1 MDEKSINLIIEINY
15 ENAKFKI
22 EREEEISYNELK
34 EESIK
39 FFNIELK
46 NGDNIE
52 FIYTDEDNEKNILEH
67 NNEDIF
73 SSANYIDDN
82 YRLNLDIII
91 VSNQKSNVENKIY
104 ENKKELSIINIYN
117 ESKNINQV
125 KREENKEI
133 ERSKNE
139 IDNKL
144 IHFGLLLKKQFN
156 TIKKDISEM
165 INLKYKEIENE
176 LTKLNIQVNNIN
188 NTNNN
193 VNIPRSVN
201 KSKRNGRQANNFQ
214 IFSEKKKIKENND
227 EINFERCST
236 FSHFK
241 KDISGFEIIHNN
253 NNEINNISDHSDEDD
268 EEDNNIDKDAG
279 NHGNIITNIDKKKRE
294 KIMDKIR
301 KNINKLYRKQN
312 YAYNDIVTKG
322 NNIFE
327 FMNGKNT
334 TIEVNELNKHIKK
347 YLTEGHKQK
356 ILPKEKI
363 KYCNIL
369 KYLNHFLEIKKVQTK
384 LDDKLKKEIENQ
396 ITEENNKEKTKQNE
410 AENRSEDKL
419 TSLFNSIN
427 KNNNKVYVQEKL
439 KELLAET
446 SFEFNKSKIENSI
459 I

>member
-133 ERSKNE
+133 ERSNKE

-144 IHFGLLLKKQFN
+144 IHLGLLLKKQFN

-193 VNIPRSVN
+193 INIPRSVN

-241 KDISGFEIIHNN
+241 KDISGFEMIHNN
-253 NNEINNISDHSDEDD
+253 NNDINNISDHSDEDD
-268 EEDNNIDKDAG
+268 EEDNNIDNG
-279 NHGNIITNIDKKKRE
+279 NHGNKITNIDKKRE
-294 KIMDKIR
+294 KIIDKIR
-301 KNINKLYRKQN
+301 KNINRLYKSKN
-312 YAYNDIVTKG
+312 YTYNDIATKG
-322 NNIFE
+322 NNIFGI
-327 FMNGKNT
+327 MNGKGII
-334 TIEVNELNKHIKK
+334 IEVNEINNNIKN
-347 YLTEGHKQK
+347 YLDKGHKQN
-356 ILPKEKI
+356 LSLKEKI
-363 KYCNIL
+363 NYFNLL

-410 AENRSEDKL
+410 AENRNEDKL

-427 KNNNKVYVQEKL
+427 KNNNKIYVQEKL
-439 KELLAET
+439 KELLT
-446 SFEFNKSKIENSI
+446 GTNFEFNKSKIENSI

>member
-133 ERSKNE
+133 ERSNKE

-144 IHFGLLLKKQFN
+144 IHLGLLLKKQFN

-176 LTKLNIQVNNIN
+176 LTKLNKQVNNIN

-193 VNIPRSVN
+193 INIPRSVN

-241 KDISGFEIIHNN
+241 KDISGFEMIHNN
-253 NNEINNISDHSDEDD
+253 NNDINNISDHSDEDD

-279 NHGNIITNIDKKKRE
+279 NHGNIITNIDKKRE

-427 KNNNKVYVQEKL
+427 KNNNKIYVQEKL

>member
-133 ERSKNE
+133 ERSNKE

-144 IHFGLLLKKQFN
+144 IHLGLLLKKQFN

-193 VNIPRSVN
+193 INIPRSVN

-241 KDISGFEIIHNN
+241 KDISGFEMIHNN
-253 NNEINNISDHSDEDD
+253 NNDINNISDHSDEDD
-268 EEDNNIDKDAG
+268 EEDNNIDNG
-279 NHGNIITNIDKKKRE
+279 NHGNKITNKDKKRE
-294 KIMDKIR
+294 KIIDKIR
-301 KNINKLYRKQN
+301 KNINRLYKSKN
-312 YAYNDIVTKG
+312 YTYNDIATKG
-322 NNIFE
+322 NNIFGI
-327 FMNGKNT
+327 MNGKGII
-334 TIEVNELNKHIKK
+334 IEVNEINNNIKN
-347 YLTEGHKQK
+347 YLDKGHKQN
-356 ILPKEKI
+356 LSLKEKI
-363 KYCNIL
+363 NYFNLL

-384 LDDKLKKEIENQ
+384 LDDKLKKEIKNQ
-396 ITEENNKEKTKQNE
+396 IMEEKEKSKQNE
-410 AENRSEDKL
+410 AENIGEDKL

-427 KNNNKVYVQEKL
+427 KNNNKIYVQEKL
-439 KELLAET
+439 KELLT
-446 SFEFNKSKIENSI
+446 GTNFEFNKSKIENSI

>member
-133 ERSKNE
+133 ERSNKE

-144 IHFGLLLKKQFN
+144 INLGLLLKKQFN

-176 LTKLNIQVNNIN
+176 LTKLNKQVNNIN

-193 VNIPRSVN
+193 INIPRSVN

-268 EEDNNIDKDAG
+268 EEDNNIDNG
-279 NHGNIITNIDKKKRE
+279 NHGNKITNKDKKRE
-294 KIMDKIR
+294 KIIDKIR
-301 KNINKLYRKQN
+301 KNINRLYKSKN
-312 YAYNDIVTKG
+312 YTYNDIATKG
-322 NNIFE
+322 NNIFGI
-327 FMNGKNT
+327 MNGKGII
-334 TIEVNELNKHIKK
+334 IEVNEINNNIKN
-347 YLTEGHKQK
+347 YLDKGHKQN
-356 ILPKEKI
+356 LSLKEKI
-363 KYCNIL
+363 NYFNLL

-384 LDDKLKKEIENQ
+384 LDDKLKKEIKNQ
-396 ITEENNKEKTKQNE
+396 IMEEKEKSKQNE
-410 AENRSEDKL
+410 AENIGEDKL

-427 KNNNKVYVQEKL
+427 KNNNKIYVQEKL
-439 KELLAET
+439 KELLT
-446 SFEFNKSKIENSI
+446 GTNFEFNKSKIENSI

>member
-133 ERSKNE
+133 ERSNKE

-144 IHFGLLLKKQFN
+144 INLGLLLKKQFN

-214 IFSEKKKIKENND
+214 IFSEKKKIKENNN
-227 EINFERCST
+227 EINLERCST

-241 KDISGFEIIHNN
+241 KDISGFEMIHNN
-253 NNEINNISDHSDEDD
+253 NNDINNISDHIDEDD
-268 EEDNNIDKDAG
+268 EEDNNIDNG
-279 NHGNIITNIDKKKRE
+279 NHGNKITNKDKKRE
-294 KIMDKIR
+294 KIIDKIR
-301 KNINKLYRKQN
+301 KNINKLYKSKN
-312 YAYNDIVTKG
+312 YTYNDIVTKG
-322 NNIFE
+322 NNIFGI
-327 FMNGKNT
+327 MNGKGII
-334 TIEVNELNKHIKK
+334 IEVNEINNNIKN
-347 YLTEGHKQK
+347 YLDKGHKQN
-356 ILPKEKI
+356 LSLKEKI
-363 KYCNIL
+363 NYFNLL

-384 LDDKLKKEIENQ
+384 LDDKLKKEIKNQ
-396 ITEENNKEKTKQNE
+396 IMEEKEKSKQNE
-410 AENRSEDKL
+410 AENIGEDKL

-427 KNNNKVYVQEKL
+427 KNNNKIYVQEKL
-439 KELLAET
+439 KELLT
-446 SFEFNKSKIENSI
+446 GTNFEFNKSKIENSI

>member
-133 ERSKNE
+133 ERSNKE

-144 IHFGLLLKKQFN
+144 INLGLLLKKQFN

-176 LTKLNIQVNNIN
+176 LTKLNKQVNNIN

-193 VNIPRSVN
+193 INIPRSVN

-241 KDISGFEIIHNN
+241 KDISGFEMIHNN
-253 NNEINNISDHSDEDD
+253 NNDINNISDHIDEDD
-268 EEDNNIDKDAG
+268 EEDNNIDNG
-279 NHGNIITNIDKKKRE
+279 NHGNKITNKDKKRE
-294 KIMDKIR
+294 KIIDKIR
-301 KNINKLYRKQN
+301 KNINKLYKSKN
-312 YAYNDIVTKG
+312 YTYNDIVTKG
-322 NNIFE
+322 NNIFGI
-327 FMNGKNT
+327 MNGKGII
-334 TIEVNELNKHIKK
+334 IEVNEINNNIKN
-347 YLTEGHKQK
+347 YLDKGHKQN
-356 ILPKEKI
+356 LSLKEKI
-363 KYCNIL
+363 NYFNLL

-384 LDDKLKKEIENQ
+384 LDDKLKKEIKNQ
-396 ITEENNKEKTKQNE
+396 IMEEKEKSKQNE
-410 AENRSEDKL
+410 AENIGEDKL

-427 KNNNKVYVQEKL
+427 KNNNKIYVQEKL
-439 KELLAET
+439 KELLT
-446 SFEFNKSKIENSI
+446 GTNFEFNKSKIENSI

>member
-133 ERSKNE
+133 ERSNKE

-144 IHFGLLLKKQFN
+144 IHLGLLLKKQFN

-165 INLKYKEIENE
+165 INFKYKEIENE

-193 VNIPRSVN
+193 INIPRSVN

-241 KDISGFEIIHNN
+241 KDISGFEMIHNN
-253 NNEINNISDHSDEDD
+253 NNDINNISDHSDEDD
-268 EEDNNIDKDAG
+268 EEDNNIDNG
-279 NHGNIITNIDKKKRE
+279 NHGNKITNIDKKRE
-294 KIMDKIR
+294 KIIDKIR
-301 KNINKLYRKQN
+301 KNINRLYKSKN
-312 YAYNDIVTKG
+312 YTYNDIVTKG
-322 NNIFE
+322 NNIFGI
-327 FMNGKNT
+327 MNGKGII
-334 TIEVNELNKHIKK
+334 IEVNEINNNIKN
-347 YLTEGHKQK
+347 YLDKGHKQN
-356 ILPKEKI
+356 LSLKEKI
-363 KYCNIL
+363 NYFNLL

-384 LDDKLKKEIENQ
+384 LDDKLKKEIKNQ
-396 ITEENNKEKTKQNE
+396 IMEEKEKSKQNE
-410 AENRSEDKL
+410 AENIGEDKL

-427 KNNNKVYVQEKL
+427 KNNNKIYVQEKL
-439 KELLAET
+439 KELLT
-446 SFEFNKSKIENSI
+446 GTNFEFNKSKIENSI

>member
-144 IHFGLLLKKQFN
+144 IHLGLLLKKQFN

-227 EINFERCST
+227 EINLERCST

-241 KDISGFEIIHNN
+241 KDISGFEMIHNN
-253 NNEINNISDHSDEDD
+253 NYDINNISDHSDEDD
-268 EEDNNIDKDAG
+268 EEDNNIDNG
-279 NHGNIITNIDKKKRE
+279 NHGNKITNIDKKRE
-294 KIMDKIR
+294 KIIDKIR
-301 KNINKLYRKQN
+301 KNINRLYKSKN
-312 YAYNDIVTKG
+312 YTYNDIATKG
-322 NNIFE
+322 NNIFGI
-327 FMNGKNT
+327 MNGKGII
-334 TIEVNELNKHIKK
+334 IEVNEINNNIEN
-347 YLTEGHKQK
+347 YLAKGHKQN
-356 ILPKEKI
+356 LSLKEKI
-363 KYCNIL
+363 NYCNLL

-384 LDDKLKKEIENQ
+384 LDDKLKKEIKNQ
-396 ITEENNKEKTKQNE
+396 IMEEKEKSKQNE
-410 AENRSEDKL
+410 AENIGEDKL

>member
-52 FIYTDEDNEKNILEH
+52 FTYTDEDNEKNILEH

-133 ERSKNE
+133 ERSNKE

-144 IHFGLLLKKQFN
+144 IHLGLLLKKQFN

-165 INLKYKEIENE
+165 INFKYKEIENE
-176 LTKLNIQVNNIN
+176 LTKLNKQVNNIN

-193 VNIPRSVN
+193 INIPRSVN

-241 KDISGFEIIHNN
+241 KDISGFEMIHNN
-253 NNEINNISDHSDEDD
+253 NNDINNISDHIDEDD
-268 EEDNNIDKDAG
+268 EEDNNIDNG
-279 NHGNIITNIDKKKRE
+279 NHGNKITNIDKKRE
-294 KIMDKIR
+294 KIIDKIR
-301 KNINKLYRKQN
+301 KNINRLYKSKN
-312 YAYNDIVTKG
+312 YTYNDIVTKG
-322 NNIFE
+322 NNIFGI
-327 FMNGKNT
+327 MNGKGII
-334 TIEVNELNKHIKK
+334 IEVNEINNNIKN
-347 YLTEGHKQK
+347 YLDKGHKQN
-356 ILPKEKI
+356 LSLKEKI
-363 KYCNIL
+363 NYFNLL

-384 LDDKLKKEIENQ
+384 LDDKLKKEIKNQ
-396 ITEENNKEKTKQNE
+396 IMEEKEKSKQNE
-410 AENRSEDKL
+410 AENIGEDKL

-427 KNNNKVYVQEKL
+427 KNNNKIYVQEKL
-439 KELLAET
+439 KELLT
-446 SFEFNKSKIENSI
+446 GTNFEFNKSKIENSI

>member
-144 IHFGLLLKKQFN
+144 IHLGLLLKKQFN

-214 IFSEKKKIKENND
+214 IFSEKKKIKENNN
-227 EINFERCST
+227 EINLERCST

-241 KDISGFEIIHNN
+241 KDISGFEMIHNN
-253 NNEINNISDHSDEDD
+253 NYDINNISDHSDEDD

-279 NHGNIITNIDKKKRE
+279 NHGNIITNKDKKRE

-410 AENRSEDKL
+410 AEKRSEDKL

-427 KNNNKVYVQEKL
+427 RNNNKIYVQEKL

>member
-52 FIYTDEDNEKNILEH
+52 FTYTDEDNEKNILEH

-133 ERSKNE
+133 ERSNKE

-144 IHFGLLLKKQFN
+144 IHLGLLLKKQFN

-176 LTKLNIQVNNIN
+176 LTKLNKQVNNIN

-193 VNIPRSVN
+193 INIPRSVN

-241 KDISGFEIIHNN
+241 KDISGFEMIHNN
-253 NNEINNISDHSDEDD
+253 NNDINNISDHIDEDD
-268 EEDNNIDKDAG
+268 EEDNNIDNG
-279 NHGNIITNIDKKKRE
+279 NHGNKITNKDKKRE
-294 KIMDKIR
+294 KIIDKIR
-301 KNINKLYRKQN
+301 KNINKLYKSKN
-312 YAYNDIVTKG
+312 YTYNDIVTKG
-322 NNIFE
+322 NNIFGI
-327 FMNGKNT
+327 MNGKGII
-334 TIEVNELNKHIKK
+334 IEVNEINNNIKN
-347 YLTEGHKQK
+347 YLDKGHKQN
-356 ILPKEKI
+356 LSLKEKI
-363 KYCNIL
+363 NYFNLL

-384 LDDKLKKEIENQ
+384 LDDKLKKEIKNQ
-396 ITEENNKEKTKQNE
+396 IMEEKEKSKQNE
-410 AENRSEDKL
+410 AENIGEDKL

-427 KNNNKVYVQEKL
+427 KNNNKIYVQEKL
-439 KELLAET
+439 KELLT
-446 SFEFNKSKIENSI
+446 GTNFEFNKSKIENSI

>member
-133 ERSKNE
+133 ERSNKE

-144 IHFGLLLKKQFN
+144 INLGLLLKKQFN

-176 LTKLNIQVNNIN
+176 LTKLNKQVNNIN

-193 VNIPRSVN
+193 INIPRSVN

-241 KDISGFEIIHNN
+241 KDISGFEMIHNN
-253 NNEINNISDHSDEDD
+253 NNDINNISDHIDEDD
-268 EEDNNIDKDAG
+268 EEDNNIDNG
-279 NHGNIITNIDKKKRE
+279 NHGNKITNIDKKRE
-294 KIMDKIR
+294 KIIDKIR
-301 KNINKLYRKQN
+301 KNINRLYKSKN
-312 YAYNDIVTKG
+312 YTYNDIVTKG
-322 NNIFE
+322 NNIFGI
-327 FMNGKNT
+327 MNGKGII
-334 TIEVNELNKHIKK
+334 IEVDEINNNIKN
-347 YLTEGHKQK
+347 YLAKGHKQN
-356 ILPKEKI
+356 LSLKEKI
-363 KYCNIL
+363 NYFNLL

-384 LDDKLKKEIENQ
+384 LDDKLKKEIKNQ
-396 ITEENNKEKTKQNE
+396 IMEEKEKSKQNE
-410 AENRSEDKL
+410 AENIGEDKL

-427 KNNNKVYVQEKL
+427 KNNNKIYVQEKL
-439 KELLAET
+439 KELLT
-446 SFEFNKSKIENSI
+446 GTNFEFNKSKIENSI

>member
-133 ERSKNE
+133 ERSNKE

-144 IHFGLLLKKQFN
+144 IHLGLLLKKQFN

-176 LTKLNIQVNNIN
+176 LTKLNKQVNNIN

-193 VNIPRSVN
+193 INIPRSVN

-241 KDISGFEIIHNN
+241 KDISGFEMIHNN
-253 NNEINNISDHSDEDD
+253 NNDINNISDHSDEDD

-279 NHGNIITNIDKKKRE
+279 NHGNIITNIDKKRE

-396 ITEENNKEKTKQNE
+396 IMEENNKEKIKQNE
-410 AENRSEDKL
+410 AENRNEDKL

-427 KNNNKVYVQEKL
+427 KNNNKIYVQEKL

>member
-144 IHFGLLLKKQFN
+144 IHLGLLLKKQFN

-241 KDISGFEIIHNN
+241 KDISGFEMIHNN
-253 NNEINNISDHSDEDD
+253 NYDINNISDHSDEDD

-279 NHGNIITNIDKKKRE
+279 NHGNIITNKDKKRE

-410 AENRSEDKL
+410 AEKRSEDKL

-427 KNNNKVYVQEKL
+427 RNNNKIYVQEKL

>member
-133 ERSKNE
+133 ERSNKE

-144 IHFGLLLKKQFN
+144 IHLGLLLKKQFN

-193 VNIPRSVN
+193 INIPRSVN

-241 KDISGFEIIHNN
+241 KDISGFEMIHNN
-253 NNEINNISDHSDEDD
+253 NNDINNISDHIDEDD
-268 EEDNNIDKDAG
+268 EEDNNIDNG
-279 NHGNIITNIDKKKRE
+279 NHGNKITNIDKKRE
-294 KIMDKIR
+294 KIIDKIR
-301 KNINKLYRKQN
+301 KNINRLYKSKN
-312 YAYNDIVTKG
+312 YTYNDIVTKG
-322 NNIFE
+322 NNIFGI
-327 FMNGKNT
+327 MNGKGII
-334 TIEVNELNKHIKK
+334 IEVNEINNNIKN
-347 YLTEGHKQK
+347 YLDKGHKQN
-356 ILPKEKI
+356 LSLKEKI
-363 KYCNIL
+363 NYFNLL

-384 LDDKLKKEIENQ
+384 LDDKLKKEIKNQ
-396 ITEENNKEKTKQNE
+396 IMEEKEKSKQNE
-410 AENRSEDKL
+410 AENIGEDKL

-427 KNNNKVYVQEKL
+427 KNNNKIYVQEKL
-439 KELLAET
+439 KELLT
-446 SFEFNKSKIENSI
+446 GTNFEFNKSKIENSI

>member
-82 YRLNLDIII
+82 YRLNLDIIK

-133 ERSKNE
+133 ERSNKE

-144 IHFGLLLKKQFN
+144 IHLGLLLKKQFN

-193 VNIPRSVN
+193 INIPRSVN

-241 KDISGFEIIHNN
+241 KDISGFEMIHNN
-253 NNEINNISDHSDEDD
+253 NYDINNISDHSDEDD

-279 NHGNIITNIDKKKRE
+279 NHGNIITNIDKKRE

-301 KNINKLYRKQN
+301 KNINKSKN
-312 YAYNDIVTKG
+312 YTYNDIATKG
-322 NNIFE
+322 NNIFGI
-327 FMNGKNT
+327 MNGKGII
-334 TIEVNELNKHIKK
+334 IEVNEINNNIKN
-347 YLTEGHKQK
+347 YLDKGHKQN
-356 ILPKEKI
+356 LSLKEKI
-363 KYCNIL
+363 NYFNLL

-384 LDDKLKKEIENQ
+384 LDDKLKKEIKNQ
-396 ITEENNKEKTKQNE
+396 IMEEKEKSKQNE
-410 AENRSEDKL
+410 AENIGEDKL

-427 KNNNKVYVQEKL
+427 KNNNKIYVQEKL
-439 KELLAET
+439 KELLT
-446 SFEFNKSKIENSI
+446 GTNFEFNKSKIENSI